1 MQFHNAGVYVHL
13 HNVDYEW
20 NTFHNIYLYYVFIL
34 LCVCVCVCVCLSG
47 YGLCSLNDIIS
58 ACPLSQ
64 IKKRNLIFT
73 IYAEFRGKQ

>member
-20 NTFHNIYLYYVFIL
+20 NTFHNIYHVFIL
-34 LCVCVCVCVCLSG
+34 LCVRLSG
-47 YGLCSLNDIIS
+47 YVLCSLNDIIS

-64 IKKRNLIFT
+64 IKKRNLVFT
-73 IYAEFRGKQ
+73 I